1 MNKIK
6 VFIRWL
12 LSSVR
17 RAPTM
22 DAPTVQDDT
31 PPLKAAAPRHRT
43 AKPDRTQAHYYLG
56 DLLDQLEGYFA
67 DFGFLKRGNPE
78 IAAAIEKLGCAVHD
92 GDQLVAV
99 DIEPVFYTRMPSIG
113 CMYFGNNDSK
123 DRFSLRFVYFQ
134 KHNQPVNV
142 QATNGV
148 IYSVGIVFGFK
159 KPHLFTFHV
168 AVSPDGV
175 VKVLKEISP
184 HRYTVGKSSRKS
196 GGTNR
201 REVVRMEWSYP
212 QALETLRQEYN
223 AKREV
228 KVSVDEYAAVL
239 VGIVCNG
246 AISSEAGLNVRVRK
260 GERVASFAIDMLR
273 APYFFADRDKVANAS
288 GRREKILHIVRP
300 HARIGRG
307 GAPKMVKA
315 HWRGARHFTW
325 NGYDVSIG
333 MPGTHLPSVTLDWT
347 AASWEAAD
355 LERTGVVGVPIS
367 EAAARIGA
375 VLDGKATH

>member
-56 DLLDQLEGYFA
+56 DLLDQLDGYFA
-67 DFGFLKRGNPE
+67 DFAFLKRGNPE
-78 IAAAIEKLGCAVHD
+78 IAAAIEKLGCAVLD
-92 GDQLVAV
+92 GDQLLAV

-113 CMYFGNNDSK
+113 CAYFGRHDSK
-123 DRFSLRFVYFQ
+123 DEVSPRFVYFQ

-148 IYSVGIVFGFK
+148 IYSVGGVFGLK

-168 AVSPDGV
+168 AVSPEGV

-184 HRYTVGKSSRKS
+184 HRYMVGKSSRKN
-196 GGTNR
+196 GGTSR

-212 QALETLRQEYN
+212 QFLETMRQEYN

-228 KVSVDEYAAVL
+228 KESVDEYAAWL
-239 VGIVCNG
+239 VGLVCNG

-260 GERVASFAIDMLR
+260 GEGVATFAIDMLR

-300 HARIGRG
+300 HARIGRD

-315 HWRGARHFTW
+315 HWRGARHFIW
-325 NGYDVSIG
+325 NGYEVSIG

-347 AASWEAAD
+347 AAAWEAAD